1 VKEEAVISAQC
12 HSTLKELIILWTVNG
27 HPLDGR
33 IKRWSLPSVR
43 PSLSILYSP
52 RPIHGKSADVQIPI
66 ISIRC
71 QSAILLQRM
80 TADHPDHLGR
90 KCYCISQQIYK

>member
-43 PSLSILYSP
+43 PSVYPLLATSHTRQVGKRTDPNYFHPLPVRYS
-52 RPIHGKSADVQIPI
+52 V
-66 ISIRC
+66 
-71 QSAILLQRM
+71 
-80 TADHPDHLGR
+80 TADDRRSSWPSGP
-90 KCYCISQQIYK
+90 